1 MTTFSATADR
11 TAVTTPKGTSVSDI
25 RIVRDYP
32 HPPSKV
38 WRVLTEP
45 PLMALLG
52 MRPEGYAPVAGTRF
66 RLVGKPNRAWRGFVE
81 CEVLE
86 AREPSVLRYRW
97 DDDGKGRPTEVSYTL
112 EPHAGGTRLTVVH
125 TGFIGIGGILFTKL
139 VMGPGWRTTLGRLS
153 AVLLDVDDA
162 GMLRPGSLLE
172 PMF

>member
-1 MTTFSATADR
+1 MSTLSAAAER
-11 TAVTTPKGTSVSDI
+11 TAVTTSKRTSMSDI
-25 RIVRDYP
+25 RIVREYP

-86 AREPSVLRYRW
+86 AREPSLLRYAW
-97 DDDGKGRPTEVSYTL
+97 DDDGKGRPTEVAYTL

-139 VMGPGWRTTLGRLS
+139 VMGPGWRTTLARL
-153 AVLLDVDDA
+153 AEVLVDVDDD
-162 GMLRPGSLLE
+162 GMLRPGSALT
-172 PMF
+172 PRF